1 MWGPH
6 PPPSDEEKEK
16 PHPPPSPKE
25 RELQASRKR
34 GPHPLSF
41 PEEREKPHPPIT
53 RERDSLVLIN
63 QQSSQPTLLSRR
75 PEEGNF
81 GVHRKIIVIHKKVLY
96 PAMLL
101 APSLLGEGGGR
112 GPS

>member
-1 MWGPH
+1 MWG
-6 PPPSDEEKEK
+6 

-63 QQSSQPTLLSRR
+63 QQSSQQTLFASAPKERELQTSR
-75 PEEGNF
+75 
-81 GVHRKIIVIHKKVLY
+81 K
-96 PAMLL
+96 
-101 APSLLGEGGGR
+101 R
-112 GPS
+112 GPHPLSFP